1 MKNIELNEPL
11 FLVANDWVRETHL
24 RQYQVYLALK
34 SIFFVH
40 YVTTQAIQVQT
51 RLDKH
56 FVHAALNS
64 IAC

>member
-40 YVTTQAIQVQT
+40 YVTTQAIQVQNT
-51 RLDKH
+51 Y
-56 FVHAALNS
+56 
-64 IAC
+64 